1 MMNNDIYMND
11 IKNVILNKSIKYD
24 KFSNTNILVTGATGL
39 IGSTLINTLVTAN
52 REYNLNCNIYAL
64 VRNVD
69 KAKNMFGM
77 DTNINYIVGDIR
89 NKIDINCDIDYII
102 HAASDTSSQNFI
114 NNSTEVIDI
123 IFNGTKN
130 ILETAKNNNAK
141 RVIFLSTMEVY
152 GTPDNDKKITEEH
165 STNLQTSDVRS
176 CYTISKRMSE
186 NLCFCYA
193 KMYDF
198 NVDVLRLTQTF
209 GPGVR
214 YDDKRVFAEFAR
226 CAIEGKDIV
235 LHTKGETKR
244 SYLYTAD
251 AISAI
256 LTVLSSD
263 VSNEIYNVANEDT
276 YCSIYDMA
284 KMVAEKCSKDQIKVL
299 VELEDINKYGF
310 AKTLHMNL
318 DTKKIQQLGWI
329 PTTNLEG
336 MYKKLIKTM
345 K

>member
-176 CYTISKRMSE
+176 CYPISKRMSE